1 MIPHAPENR
10 KARVAAGALE
20 AILVFVPENLPC
32 KQQHRLWEARA
43 FAQASR
49 TAQASADAAVVHLR
63 RLGFSL
69 EEIAIEVGA
78 TRLAIFCH
86 LLQVLTHNEKL
97 ELSSPV

>member
-1 MIPHAPENR
+1 
-10 KARVAAGALE
+10 
-20 AILVFVPENLPC
+20 
-32 KQQHRLWEARA
+32 
-43 FAQASR
+43 
-49 TAQASADAAVVHLR
+49 
-63 RLGFSL
+63 L